1 VWLGWEDDGVRRGG
15 EIVGIVDDVRQFGLD
30 RPSAPEMYLPYD
42 QTPVGPMT
50 VVARTT
56 ASADVVFAAARAAVR
71 ELDPGLPLFELSTLQ
86 QRFDRSAARPRLYMT
101 LLATFAGVAVLLAA
115 IGLYGVVSYSVRQQT
130 REIGIRL
137 ALGATRSNV
146 AGTVVGQSLTVTV
159 VGAALGLAG
168 ALAVSHLLQALL
180 FGVSPTDAWT
190 YVAVVGLIALVG
202 VVASWVPARRA
213 TLVDPAMALR
223 GD

>member
-1 VWLGWEDDGVRRGG
+1 
-15 EIVGIVDDVRQFGLD
+15 
-30 RPSAPEMYLPYD
+30 
-42 QTPVGPMT
+42 
-50 VVARTT
+50 
-56 ASADVVFAAARAAVR
+56 
-71 ELDPGLPLFELSTLQ
+71 
-86 QRFDRSAARPRLYMT
+86 
-101 LLATFAGVAVLLAA
+101 
-115 IGLYGVVSYSVRQQT
+115 VVSYSVRQQT